1 MTTSIFLSAICL
13 SIIQGVTEWLPIS
26 SSGLLVIFEELL
38 MLKDKNQNLLFNIA
52 THAGSLIAVIIYFK
66 KEIFNILNNIPLI
79 LNIVIATIPV
89 IIFGFL
95 VKFFNVN
102 LFLQDI
108 KVVAYATIFFSI
120 ILYLSDKTPV
130 IKKFDRNISNKNA
143 FYIGLAQVL
152 ALIPGTSRSGITISC
167 ARYLGF
173 SRLDSAKFSFLISIP
188 TLFAATVLGISEIA
202 INFNKDIFIFLFIGF
217 FLSLIISLT
226 CIKVFLSF
234 VEKYSLNI
242 FVVLRLIIGF
252 ILLFYLAN

>member
-26 SSGLLVIFEELL
+26 SSGLLVIFEELV

-52 THAGSLIAVIIYFK
+52 THTGSLIAVIIYFK
-66 KEIFNILNNIPLI
+66 KELFNIFDNIPLI
-79 LNIVIATIPV
+79 LNIIIATIPV
-89 IIFGFL
+89 IFLGFL
-95 VKFFNVN
+95 VKFFNIN
-102 LFLQDI
+102 LFLQDM

-120 ILYLSDKTPV
+120 ILYLSDKNPV
-130 IKKFDRNISNKNA
+130 KKKFDRNISNKNA

-188 TLFAATVLGISEIA
+188 TLFAATVFGIGETI
-202 INFNKDIFIFLFIGF
+202 INFDKDFIIFLLLGF
-217 FLSLIISLT
+217 FLSLIISLMT
-226 CIKVFLSF
+226 IKVFLSF
-234 VEKYSLNI
+234 VERYSLNI
-242 FVVLRLIIGF
+242 FVIFRLIIGF

>member
-26 SSGLLVIFEELL
+26 SSGLLVIFEELV

-52 THAGSLIAVIIYFK
+52 THTGSLIAVIIYFK
-66 KEIFNILNNIPLI
+66 KELFNILNNMPLI

-89 IIFGFL
+89 IFFGFL
-95 VKFFNVN
+95 VKFFNIN

-130 IKKFDRNISNKNA
+130 KKKFDRNISNKNA

-188 TLFAATVLGISEIA
+188 TLFAATVFGIGETI
-202 INFNKDIFIFLFIGF
+202 INFDKDFIIFLLLGF
-217 FLSLIISLT
+217 FLSLIISLMT
-226 CIKVFLSF
+226 IKVFLSF
-234 VEKYSLNI
+234 VERYSLNI
-242 FVVLRLIIGF
+242 FVIFRLIIGF

>member
-26 SSGLLVIFEELL
+26 SSGLLVIFEELV

-52 THAGSLIAVIIYFK
+52 THTGSLIAVIIYFK
-66 KEIFNILNNIPLI
+66 KELFNIFDNIPLI
-79 LNIVIATIPV
+79 LNIIIATIPV
-89 IIFGFL
+89 IFLGFL
-95 VKFFNVN
+95 VKFFNIN
-102 LFLQDI
+102 LFLQDM

-130 IKKFDRNISNKNA
+130 KKKFDRNISNKNA

-188 TLFAATVLGISEIA
+188 TLFAATVFGIGETI
-202 INFNKDIFIFLFIGF
+202 INFDKDFIIFLLLGF
-217 FLSLIISLT
+217 FLSLIISLMT
-226 CIKVFLSF
+226 IKVFLSF
-234 VEKYSLNI
+234 VERYSLYI
-242 FVVLRLIIGF
+242 FVIFRLIIGF

>member
-26 SSGLLVIFEELL
+26 SSGLLVIFEELV

-52 THAGSLIAVIIYFK
+52 THTGSLIAVIIYFK
-66 KEIFNILNNIPLI
+66 KELFNIFDNIPLI
-79 LNIVIATIPV
+79 LNIIIATIPV
-89 IIFGFL
+89 IFLGFL
-95 VKFFNVN
+95 VKFFNIN
-102 LFLQDI
+102 LFLQDM

-130 IKKFDRNISNKNA
+130 KKKFDRNISNKNA

-188 TLFAATVLGISEIA
+188 TLFAATVFGIGETI
-202 INFNKDIFIFLFIGF
+202 INFDKDFIIFLLLGF
-217 FLSLIISLT
+217 FLSLIISLMT
-226 CIKVFLSF
+226 IKVFLSF
-234 VEKYSLNI
+234 VERYSLNI
-242 FVVLRLIIGF
+242 FVIFRLIIGF
-252 ILLFYLAN
+252 VFLSSR

>member
-26 SSGLLVIFEELL
+26 SSGLLVIFEELV

-52 THAGSLIAVIIYFK
+52 THTGSLIAVIIYFK
-66 KEIFNILNNIPLI
+66 KEIFNIINNLPLI
-79 LNIVIATIPV
+79 LNITIATIPV

-108 KVVAYATIFFSI
+108 KIVAYATIFFSI

-130 IKKFDRNISNKNA
+130 IKKFDKNISNKNA
-143 FYIGLAQVL
+143 LYIGLAQVL

-173 SRLDSAKFSFLISIP
+173 SRLD
-188 TLFAATVLGISEIA
+188 
-202 INFNKDIFIFLFIGF
+202 
-217 FLSLIISLT
+217 
-226 CIKVFLSF
+226 
-234 VEKYSLNI
+234 
-242 FVVLRLIIGF
+242 
-252 ILLFYLAN
+252 

>member
-26 SSGLLVIFEELL
+26 SSGLLVIFEELV

-66 KEIFNILNNIPLI
+66 KELFNILNNMPLI

-89 IIFGFL
+89 IFFGFL
-95 VKFFNVN
+95 VKFFNIN

-130 IKKFDRNISNKNA
+130 KKKFDKNISNKNA

-188 TLFAATVLGISEIA
+188 TLFAATVFGIGETI
-202 INFNKDIFIFLFIGF
+202 INFDKDFIIFLLLGF
-217 FLSLIISLT
+217 FLSLIISLMS
-226 CIKVFLSF
+226 IKVFLSF

-242 FVVLRLIIGF
+242 FVILRLIIGF

>member
-26 SSGLLVIFEELL
+26 SSGLLVIFEELV

-52 THAGSLIAVIIYFK
+52 THTGSLIAVIIYFK
-66 KEIFNILNNIPLI
+66 KELFNIFDNIPLI
-79 LNIVIATIPV
+79 LNIIIATIPV
-89 IIFGFL
+89 IFLGFL
-95 VKFFNVN
+95 VKFFNIN
-102 LFLQDI
+102 LFLQDM

-130 IKKFDRNISNKNA
+130 KKKFDRNISNKNA

-188 TLFAATVLGISEIA
+188 TLFAATVFGIGETI
-202 INFNKDIFIFLFIGF
+202 INFDKDFIIFLLLGF
-217 FLSLIISLT
+217 FLSLIISLMT
-226 CIKVFLSF
+226 IKVFLSF
-234 VEKYSLNI
+234 VERYSLNI
-242 FVVLRLIIGF
+242 FVIFRLIIGF

>member
-1 MTTSIFLSAICL
+1 MTASIFLSAICL

-26 SSGLLVIFEELL
+26 SSGLLVIFEELV
-38 MLKDKNQNLLFNIA
+38 MLKDKNQNLLFNIS
-52 THAGSLIAVIIYFK
+52 THTGSLIAVIIYFK
-66 KEIFNILNNIPLI
+66 KELFNIFNNIPLI
-79 LNIVIATIPV
+79 LNIIIATIPV
-89 IIFGFL
+89 IFVGFL
-95 VKFFNVN
+95 VKFFNIN

-130 IKKFDRNISNKNA
+130 KKKFDRNISNKNA

-188 TLFAATVLGISEIA
+188 TLFAATVFGIGETI
-202 INFNKDIFIFLFIGF
+202 INFDKEIIIFLFIGF
-217 FLSLIISLT
+217 FLSLIISLIS
-226 CIKVFLSF
+226 IKVFLSF
-234 VEKYSLNI
+234 VERYSLNI
-242 FVVLRLIIGF
+242 FVIFRLIIGF

>member
-1 MTTSIFLSAICL
+1 MTASIFLSAICL

-26 SSGLLVIFEELL
+26 SSGLLVIFEELV
-38 MLKDKNQNLLFNIA
+38 MLKDKNQNLLFNIS
-52 THAGSLIAVIIYFK
+52 THTGSLIAVIIYFK
-66 KEIFNILNNIPLI
+66 KELFNIFNNIPLI
-79 LNIVIATIPV
+79 LNIIIATIPV
-89 IIFGFL
+89 IFVGFL
-95 VKFFNVN
+95 VKFFNIN

-130 IKKFDRNISNKNA
+130 KKKFDRNISNKNA

-173 SRLDSAKFSFLISIP
+173 SRLDSAKFSFLISMP
-188 TLFAATVLGISEIA
+188 TLFAATVFGIGETI
-202 INFNKDIFIFLFIGF
+202 INFDKEIIIFLFIGF
-217 FLSLIISLT
+217 FLSLVISLIS
-226 CIKVFLSF
+226 IKVFLSF
-234 VEKYSLNI
+234 VERYSLNI
-242 FVVLRLIIGF
+242 FVIFRLIIGF

>member
-1 MTTSIFLSAICL
+1 MTASIFLSAICL

-26 SSGLLVIFEELL
+26 SSGLLVIFEELV
-38 MLKDKNQNLLFNIA
+38 MLKDKNQNLLFNIS
-52 THAGSLIAVIIYFK
+52 THTGSLIAVIIYFK
-66 KEIFNILNNIPLI
+66 KELFNIFNNIPLI
-79 LNIVIATIPV
+79 LNIIIATIPV
-89 IIFGFL
+89 IFVGFL
-95 VKFFNVN
+95 VKFFNIN

-130 IKKFDRNISNKNA
+130 KKKFDRNISNKNA

-173 SRLDSAKFSFLISIP
+173 SRLDSAKFSFLISMP
-188 TLFAATVLGISEIA
+188 TLFAAKVFGIGETI
-202 INFNKDIFIFLFIGF
+202 INFDKEIIIFLFIGF
-217 FLSLIISLT
+217 FLSLVISLIS
-226 CIKVFLSF
+226 IKVFLSF
-234 VEKYSLNI
+234 VERYSLNI
-242 FVVLRLIIGF
+242 FVIFRLIIGF

>member
-26 SSGLLVIFEELL
+26 SSGLLVIFEELV

-52 THAGSLIAVIIYFK
+52 THTGSLIAVIIYFK
-66 KEIFNILNNIPLI
+66 KELFNIFDNIPLI
-79 LNIVIATIPV
+79 LNIIIATIPV
-89 IIFGFL
+89 IFLGFL
-95 VKFFNVN
+95 VKFFNIN
-102 LFLQDI
+102 LFLQDM

-130 IKKFDRNISNKNA
+130 KKKFDRNISNKNA

-188 TLFAATVLGISEIA
+188 TLFAATVFGIGETI
-202 INFNKDIFIFLFIGF
+202 INFDKDFIIFLLSGF
-217 FLSLIISLT
+217 FLSLIISLMT
-226 CIKVFLSF
+226 IKVFLSF
-234 VEKYSLNI
+234 VERYSLNI
-242 FVVLRLIIGF
+242 FVIFRLIIGF